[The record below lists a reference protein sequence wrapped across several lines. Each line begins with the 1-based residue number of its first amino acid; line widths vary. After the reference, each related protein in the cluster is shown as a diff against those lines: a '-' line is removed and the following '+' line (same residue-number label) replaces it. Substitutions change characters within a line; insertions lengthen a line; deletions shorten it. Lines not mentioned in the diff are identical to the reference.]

1 MTFKINKA
9 LPILEEPSFYLTEIS
24 ELPIFCYN
32 RGINFRISLLNEV

>member
-24 ELPIFCYN
+24 ELPYF
-32 RGINFRISLLNEV
+32 LL